1 MRLRRFKY
9 EKSSPLKSC
18 YVKLSS
24 TWNEV
29 KATIASAFRLDLTTT
44 SIESSSIIVGD
55 SELHE
60 EKSIPTL
67 ESYLHH
73 RKGGISRTTFGLHF
87 TSEEVINLNPPPCI
101 L

>member
-1 MRLRRFKY
+1 M
-9 EKSSPLKSC
+9 
-18 YVKLSS
+18 
-24 TWNEV
+24 
-29 KATIASAFRLDLTTT
+29 KATVASAFGLDLTTT

-73 RKGGISRTTFGLHF
+73 RKGGISRTTVGLHF